1 MREPVKYVVLTA
13 DLGRVLG
20 LEGCLSG
27 NVPAGRTPPGGA
39 GGPCAR
45 LAATKPVKVVFGPGT
60 FLNEAV
66 GEISDQLQAASTQQK
81 AQSQKAGDAAYQL
94 ALARGR
100 TKAQAR
106 ALGQQAA
113 QLVTAKFT
121 AQVVGLALRY
131 GLTSAPSLND
141 PRFVAKLV
149 FDDTRPA
156 GTPKARFAS
165 IFPGSQG
172 ALIQVRLKPGIGER
186 ARRAAIADIR
196 AATAMP
202 NWRLRPAAT
211 R

>member
-1 MREPVKYVVLTA
+1 M
-13 DLGRVLG
+13 
-20 LEGCLSG
+20 
-27 NVPAGRTPPGGA
+27 
-39 GGPCAR
+39 
-45 LAATKPVKVVFGPGT
+45 KVVFGPGT

-94 ALARGR
+94 ARARGRGR

-141 PRFVAKLV
+141 PRFVSKLV

-172 ALIQVRLKPGIGER
+172 ALIQVRLKPASASGR
-186 ARRAAIADIR
+186 AARRSPTSARRRRCRTGAS
-196 AATAMP
+196 
-202 NWRLRPAAT
+202 RPAAT